1 MPSGSTQPTN
11 DSKKRPILAQDGS
24 EKRIQVPVYDP
35 DQNPEEKRQL
45 RQDYRA
51 LTRQIEEQQANPH
64 SYTAN
69 DVLAHVNRANSL
81 FDKVKQPQEATLD
94 SNLLLLA
101 SNLGASKARAM
112 KSGSGT
118 FDVDDFISKLVVYM
132 GGAKLLD
139 EENAGATDGWP
150 RLRQMWLWTGPR
162 LDGKHWRKSR
172 RAPAM
177 GFMYVPLS
185 IEQKKRAQGKRAKH
199 EKEHAE
205 SKAPQ
210 QLKEEDIQRSENET
224 TKNVSQEGAGEI
236 NIFKF
241 VINPNNF
248 AQSVENIF
256 YLSFLIRDGKV
267 AFETNDE
274 GEPIIYACQ
283 PPSDED
289 YQNGLKKQQMVL
301 EFDMAVWKRAI
312 EVFNITKSMI
322 PERKAAQ
329 TKLGGKWY
337 G

>member
-11 DSKKRPILAQDGS
+11 DS
-24 EKRIQVPVYDP
+24 PVYDP

-139 EENAGATDGWP
+139 EENAERRMDGQDTSDVA
-150 RLRQMWLWTGPR
+150 LDWTKIGR
-162 LDGKHWRKSR
+162 KALAKSR

-177 GFMYVPLS
+177 GFMLGPLS

-224 TKNVSQEGAGEI
+224 TKNVSQLETLLEGAGEI